1 MSDDY
6 EPAPAPPAPPQLRPV
21 TSNDEKDNGRRG
33 LPLFPRGSMTANNAG
48 NSTPQ
53 PPGTPPAATA
63 NPAAN
68 NGIYSSANTNPA
80 LNNPAPPPPGAPRPP
95 GTPPPAGGP
104 APTTPAPGGLA
115 PSSSP
120 AGSDQPGG
128 AHNAANQPFNPS
140 QVLGAITGAA
150 GPLIGSAFS
159 LPASLLGMGMGLLA
173 PFSQILQQFG
183 QGEPAMPSTNG
194 MPSDVL
200 NSLGSLNPRSGVTG
214 DLGDKYASDVNDQS
228 TKAQALDHLD
238 KDLRK
243 TLEASAAN
251 SKGGREKIE
260 QIIAQV
266 NSSLQSLGS
275 VANTPM
281 GQAGVLQAITQ
292 GLQQAGAVLSQAV
305 GNDALNANSVKAM
318 AGNFAH
324 DMTGKNGEDAQLVGA
339 VGPGGTLTANS
350 SPEQV
355 FAAVLGEAKRRGYSL
370 DRALACASTMLQE
383 SGGRPTAQS
392 PNGLWYGPFQQD
404 AGYAGRHNP
413 NLAIREFFD
422 RLDAKG
428 GRTSPDIWKSIF
440 WLQQA
445 PGMSSAEAAFAS
457 GRHAYLHEIQSQLG
471 RARQMYASMSGG
483 SPVV

>member
-1 MSDDY
+1 MSDEFD
-6 EPAPAPPAPPQLRPV
+6 PAPAPPTPPQLRPI
-21 TSNDEKDNGRRG
+21 TSDDDDNGRRRG
-33 LPLFPRGSMTANNAG
+33 VPLLPRGPMTANNAA
-48 NSTPQ
+48 NSTPT
-53 PPGTPPAATA
+53 PPGTPPPATA

-68 NGIYSSANTNPA
+68 NNIYSPANTNPA

-95 GTPPPAGGP
+95 GTLPPAGGP
-104 APTTPAPGGLA
+104 AAGSPPA
-115 PSSSP
+115 PSSPAAAGPDQP
-120 AGSDQPGG
+120 AGTHDPAKQP
-128 AHNAANQPFNPS
+128 PFNPS
-140 QVLGAITGAA
+140 QVLGAVTGAA
-150 GPLIGSAFS
+150 SPLISTAVS
-159 LPASLLGMGMGLLA
+159 LPTSLLGMGMGLLA

-183 QGEPAMPSTNG
+183 QGEPAMPSTDG
-194 MPSDVL
+194 MPPDVL
-200 NSLGSLNPRSGVTG
+200 NSLASLDPSSGVTG
-214 DLGDKYASDVNDQS
+214 NLGDKYASDVNDQS
-228 TKAQALDHLD
+228 NQAQALDHLD

-243 TLEASAAN
+243 TLKASAAN
-251 SKGGREKIE
+251 SKGGRDKIE

-266 NSSLQSLGS
+266 NSSLQALGP

-281 GQAGVLQAITQ
+281 GQAGVLSAITQ

-318 AGNFAH
+318 AGNYAH
-324 DMTGKNGEDAQLVGA
+324 DLTGKNGQDAELVGA
-339 VGPGGTLTANS
+339 VGPAGTLTSNS
-350 SPEQV
+350 TPQQV
-355 FAAVLGEAKRRGYSL
+355 FAAVLAEAKRRGYSL

-445 PGMSSAEAAFAS
+445 PGMPSAEAAFAS

-483 SPVV
+483 THVV

>member
-1 MSDDY
+1 M
-6 EPAPAPPAPPQLRPV
+6 RPS
-21 TSNDEKDNGRRG
+21 TSNEEEDNRRRG
-33 LPLFPRGSMTANNAG
+33 VPLLPRGSMTANNAG
-48 NSTPQ
+48 NSTPL
-53 PPGTPPAATA
+53 PPGTPPPATA
-63 NPAAN
+63 APAAN

-95 GTPPPAGGP
+95 GTPPPASG
-104 APTTPAPGGLA
+104 PAPGGA
-115 PSSSP
+115 PAPDGAPAASP
-120 AGSDQPGG
+120 SPTGSDQPGG

-140 QVLGAITGAA
+140 QVLSAVTGAA
-150 GPLIGSAFS
+150 SPLLGSAFS
-159 LPASLLGMGMGLLA
+159 LPTSLLGMGMGLLA

-194 MPSDVL
+194 MPTDVL
-200 NSLGSLNPRSGVTG
+200 NSLGSLDPSSGVTG
-214 DLGDKYASDVNDQS
+214 DLGDKYASDVNDQANQ
-228 TKAQALDHLD
+228 AQALDHLD

-251 SKGGREKIE
+251 SKGGRDKIQ

-275 VANTPM
+275 VSNTPL

-318 AGNFAH
+318 AGDYAQ
-324 DMTGKNGEDAQLVGA
+324 DMTGKNGQDAQLVGA
-339 VGPGGTLTANS
+339 IGPGGPLTANS

-355 FAAVLGEAKRRGYSL
+355 FAAVLAEAKRRGYSL
-370 DRALACASTMLQE
+370 EKALACASTMLQE

-413 NLAIREFFD
+413 NLAIHEFFD

-471 RARQMYASMSGG
+471 RARQMYTSLSGG
-483 SPVV
+483 SHIA